1 MQYTMN
7 HRGLVLSRG
16 GHDNFK
22 ECRNAANGYGSMI
35 MGAPDLTSSI
45 VGADRAAGLRST
57 TLESAPAMRMQYE
70 AQGYVVARGLIPE
83 PALERVLRLYD
94 RDIVSSRA
102 RFYRQNTNRY
112 ERNAVTAHGYV
123 AQSFLDIHAY
133 ASFPAFKEAALEVFF
148 HPDLL
153 SFISGLTGAMSHRL
167 VQSMLFDLNTAT
179 PPHQDWWYVDSVPH
193 GNLVAGWVALEDI
206 HEHAGRFYVMAG
218 SHRCTFHESGL
229 PHSEWLARIRRYVDE
244 QPELLHAPAL
254 KKGDVLFWNSRTIHG
269 SLPTVDERY
278 SRKSLT
284 CHYVPG
290 TMEFGNLF
298 TTKSWARFRKFR
310 GHEYWAN
317 QPEYSLKHM
326 LMSRLKTMLYDHP
339 AWVSLVRRFQRR
351 GLGDY

>member
-1 MQYTMN
+1 MDA
-7 HRGLVLSRG
+7 G
-16 GHDNFK
+16 
-22 ECRNAANGYGSMI
+22 MI
-35 MGAPDLTSSI
+35 VGAPDLTSSI
-45 VGADRAAGLRST
+45 AGHSAVGLCSTAPEPAADM
-57 TLESAPAMRMQYE
+57 PIQYGR
-70 AQGYVVARGLIPE
+70 QGYVIARGLIPE
-83 PALERVLRLYD
+83 AALERVLRTYD
-94 RDIVSSRA
+94 RDIVPSNA
-102 RFYRQNTNRY
+102 QFYRQNTNRY
-112 ERNAVTAHGYV
+112 ERNAITAHGYV

-133 ASFPAFKEAALEVFF
+133 ASFPGVREAAFEIFF
-148 HPDLL
+148 HPNLL
-153 SFISGLTGAMSHRL
+153 SFISGLTGTRSHRL

-206 HEHAGRFYVMAG
+206 HEEAGRFYVMAG

-244 QPELLHAPAL
+244 HPELLHAPGL

-269 SLPTVDERY
+269 SLLTIDERF

-290 TMEFGNLF
+290 TMQFGNLF

-339 AWVSLVRRFQRR
+339 AWVSMVRRFQRR